1 MILSVS
7 RRTDIPA
14 FYTDWLF
21 NRLRAGFVCVRN
33 PVNPRKISKL
43 QLSPDVVDGIVF
55 WTKNPIPMLPRLQEL
70 NRYAYYVQFTLTPYG
85 KDIEPNLP
93 VKLKLMSAFRRLS
106 DQIGPERVVWRYDP
120 ILVNA
125 SWTPQAHLR
134 AFSTMA
140 GALAGATRRVVI
152 SFVDTQYRNCRRN
165 AGALAV
171 QELTARERLSL
182 AAGLAQIARSHG
194 MEMCACAESLDLSAC
209 GVMPSHCIDPSLL
222 EAQLGC
228 RLPVAA
234 DPHQRPGCG
243 CAQSVDIGAYNTCE
257 NGCRYCYANYHAG
270 EIQKNRAL
278 HNPLSPLLIGEI
290 GAHETVT
297 ERFLLPCRDG
307 QLRLPL
313 DCAGYRG
320 AC

>member
-1 MILSVS
+1 M
-7 RRTDIPA
+7 
-14 FYTDWLF
+14 
-21 NRLRAGFVCVRN
+21 
-33 PVNPRKISKL
+33 ISKI

-55 WTKNPIPMLPRLQEL
+55 WTKNPAPMFSRLQEL
-70 NRYAYYVQFTLTPYG
+70 KCYAYYVQFTLTPYG

-93 VKLKLMSAFRRLS
+93 AKLKLMSAFRRLS

-120 ILVNA
+120 ILVSA
-125 SWTPQAHLR
+125 AWSAQAHLR

-140 GALAGATRRVVI
+140 GALEGATRRVVI

-165 AGALAV
+165 AGALAA
-171 QELTARERLSL
+171 QALTARERLSL
-182 AAGLAQIARSHG
+182 AAGLSQIARSHG
-194 MEMCACAESLDLSAC
+194 MEMCACAESPDLFAC
-209 GVMPSHCIDPSLL
+209 GITPSRCIDPSLL

-228 RLPVAA
+228 RLSVAA

-257 NGCRYCYANYHAG
+257 NGCRYCYANYQAG

-290 GAHETVT
+290 GPAETVT
-297 ERFLLPCRDG
+297 ERFLPSCRDG
-307 QLRLPL
+307 QLRFPCA
-313 DCAGYRG
+313 DAGYRG